1 MPYTRAQLT
10 SIMRTRGQAHV
21 PADKL
26 PYAGRVAEMYTRKK
40 LYRWEDKAALAQH
53 TLLKNAYQ
61 DIQSDAMNR
70 AGFYELDT
78 LSNDGYSTAWRREV
92 LQNTAERLNT
102 LAIDTARLALN
113 YREQAY
119 RMGYY
124 ARLWL
129 LDSITSQD
137 KQPRGG
143 RVQAPAVNAEDWL
156 ERYQTPVDK
165 TLIKTRAGLSA
176 ALAQEMTV
184 RQAVTSA
191 IAEPLGVSSKPGK
204 KTGGLYHLQ
213 QVTTRE
219 TVMQAS
225 NEGAAEVYKQN
236 SDWLTAIMYLTARD
250 GRVCAECQRMDGF
263 IWPIDGFITAVI
275 GLLGMPPLHTGCRCT
290 IIPLL
295 LPGLGYG
302 DEPPDDTFDDWLFDG
317 GLGGELDPF
326 FMDGY
331 LENTQV

>member
-21 PADKL
+21 PADRL
-26 PYAGRVAEMYTRKK
+26 PYAGRVAEMWTRKK

-53 TLLKNAYQ
+53 TLLKSAYQ
-61 DIQSDAMNR
+61 DIQTDAFNR
-70 AGFYELDT
+70 ASFYDLDT

-92 LQNTAERLNT
+92 LQTTAERLNT
-102 LAIDTARLALN
+102 LVVDTARLALD

-119 RMGYY
+119 RAGYY

-129 LDSITSQD
+129 LDSITPQD
-137 KQPRGG
+137 KQVRGG
-143 RVQAPAVNAEDWL
+143 RVQAPAVNADDWL
-156 ERYQTPVDK
+156 ERYQTPADK
-165 TLIKTRAGLSA
+165 TLIKTRAGLST

-184 RQAVTSA
+184 RQAVNTA
-191 IAEPLGVSSKPGK
+191 IAEPLGVGSRPGK

-225 NEGAAEVYKQN
+225 NEGAALAYQQN
-236 SDWLTAIMYLTARD
+236 SEWLTAVMYLTTRD
-250 GRVCAECQRMDGF
+250 HLVCPTCRRMDGF
-263 IWPIDGFITAVI
+263 IWPIDGFASAII
-275 GLLGMPPLHTGCRCT
+275 GLLGLPPLHYGCRCT
-290 IIPLL
+290 VIPLL
-295 LPGLGYG
+295 LPGLGTG
-302 DEPPDDTFDDWLFDG
+302 DEPPEDTFDDWLYDG

-331 LENTQV
+331 LDNTQV